1 MESGAAVMIETVA
14 EAIVQDPVSVQQPSP
29 VAESLVV
36 SSPLDIV
43 PVTQDSVTMV
53 SGAANMSVYTVEPLL
68 TNSIQRKPL

>member
-1 MESGAAVMIETVA
+1 M
-14 EAIVQDPVSVQQPSP
+14 QQPSP

-53 SGAANMSVYTVEPLL
+53 SVLLFEETVGVPGKGKLL
-68 TNSIQRKPL
+68 K